1 MKIATA
7 VDRAKPCRSAQAPE
21 DFLRSK
27 SEAIYIIYIRWRNRF
42 RTLGAR
48 GAGDMRTETTESRLL
63 DLTDTLAGDMMLE
76 CQLVERHNRR
86 TIQTEGTNDDI
97 LGTLRLLILLGI
109 LLTISIKNT
118 EPTIYIRAKRLID
131 QFRIRRWRI
140 GH

>member
-1 MKIATA
+1 
-7 VDRAKPCRSAQAPE
+7 
-21 DFLRSK
+21 
-27 SEAIYIIYIRWRNRF
+27 
-42 RTLGAR
+42 
-48 GAGDMRTETTESRLL
+48 MRTETTESRLL